1 MDLLLLFHLIC
12 GRGRD
17 LDLHL
22 CLQEEVIRGG
32 QLVATERADG
42 VTMEPLEDAVL
53 VEDVRAG
60 HGPERRRCSSSSSSS
75 LHQLLLLLRPPLT
88 DQDDD
93 RPKHL
98 RQMAQSS

>member
-32 QLVATERADG
+32 QLVATERAG
-42 VTMEPLEDAVL
+42 SVAMEPPLKDAVP
-53 VEDVRAG
+53 VEDVGAG
-60 HGPERRRCSSSSSSS
+60 HGAELCHHLYISSCCW
-75 LHQLLLLLRPPLT
+75 LPPCPDLQ
-88 DQDDD
+88 DQ
-93 RPKHL
+93 PKP
-98 RQMAQSS
+98 

>member
-53 VEDVRAG
+53 VEDMGAENDVESE
-60 HGPERRRCSSSSSSS
+60 GPQPSSRRHRRLLLIISCVVILLSSSSSSS
-75 LHQLLLLLRPPLT
+75 
-88 DQDDD
+88 
-93 RPKHL
+93 
-98 RQMAQSS
+98 